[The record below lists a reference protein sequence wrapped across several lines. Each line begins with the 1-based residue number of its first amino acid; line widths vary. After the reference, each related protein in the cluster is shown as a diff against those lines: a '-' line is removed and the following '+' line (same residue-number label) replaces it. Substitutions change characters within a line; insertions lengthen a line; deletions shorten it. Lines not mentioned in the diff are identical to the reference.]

1 MYLHTDMH
9 HLSPAGTH
17 LPQRTPVLS
26 MHSKAFVTHSAHGQE
41 RGVFVMHS
49 AHGQE
54 RGAGGCLLLQCP
66 SPALHLSPLLASGEQ
81 GAVHMGARGY
91 SRRSFR
97 GYLGNNPEL
106 P

>member
-41 RGVFVMHS
+41 RG
-49 AHGQE
+49 
-54 RGAGGCLLLQCP
+54 AGGCLLLQCP
-66 SPALHLSPLLASGEQ
+66 SSALHLSPLLASGEQ
-81 GAVHMGARGY
+81 GAVHMGAWGY